1 MEASKRKTSTRKR
14 IEIVVEA
21 ALRRRLV
28 AALDAAQVTGYT
40 IIPVVG
46 GRGDEGEWNRG
57 GQVTSAR
64 EKIMIISITDAERA
78 EAALD
83 AVLEELSDG
92 SGIVSISDVAVVRA
106 EKF

>member
-1 MEASKRKTSTRKR
+1 MEASKRKKSIRKR
-14 IEIVVEA
+14 IEIVAEA

-28 AALDAAQVTGYT
+28 AALDTARVTGYT
-40 IIPVVG
+40 IIAVVG

-78 EAALD
+78 EVALD
-83 AVLEELSDG
+83 VVLKELSDG
-92 SGIVSISDVAVVRA
+92 SGIVSISDVAVVRE